1 MDEEQT
7 RIMQQVVMSE
17 IHTDITTLLQRMPGV
32 SSLAYR
38 FTREQWA
45 VILVALENA
54 GDLK

>member
-45 VILVALENA
+45 VILTALEIA
-54 GDLK
+54 GEM